1 MRVLFATYAVKTHFQ
16 AMVPLAWALRNAG
29 HEVRVASQ
37 PELADVI
44 TGAGLTAV
52 SVGQDHTL
60 WRTAN
65 RFLTKRYAE
74 SNPAVY
80 KSVREAKVLPFD
92 QAELAPDA
100 ITWDELAPAYDNL
113 VQSWYRIV
121 NGTMVADLVDFARH
135 WRPDLVIW
143 EPNSYAAAIAA
154 EVSGAAHARLL
165 WGVDIFGVTRAR
177 FLQLQGQQP
186 AHNRT
191 DALGEWLAGQIEP
204 YGHDFTE
211 TLVTGDFT
219 IDQLPGPLRMTADHL
234 HYVRM
239 GYVPYNGVATVPKW
253 LWKQPERPRVALTLG
268 ITATERFGGY
278 GVGVQDVLDSLADLD
293 IEIVATVA
301 EREQHKL
308 RQIPGNTRIV
318 PSVPLHALLPGCAA
332 AIHHAGFGTLLTTLF
347 YGVPPMSL
355 PERFDE
361 PLLARRVEAQGAG
374 LSVHMAEA
382 TGAQVRAGVLQLL
395 TEPSFRQGVQ
405 PLTAEMNAMPSPADL
420 VAHLE
425 ELTDG
430 HRRPTRSAVR
440 PVAALQ

>member
-52 SVGQDHTL
+52 SVGEDHTL

-74 SNPAVY
+74 ANPAVY
-80 KSVREAKVLPFD
+80 KSVREAAVLPFD
-92 QAELAPDA
+92 RADQAPDELTA
-100 ITWDELAPAYDNL
+100 DELAAAYDNL

-121 NGTMVADLVDFARH
+121 NNTMVADLVDFARH

-143 EPNSYAAAIAA
+143 EPNSYAAAVAA

-177 FLQLQGQQP
+177 FLDVRGD
-186 AHNRT
+186 RT
-191 DALGEWLAGQIEP
+191 DALGEWLAALIEP
-204 YGHDFTE
+204 YGQDFTE
-211 TLVTGDFT
+211 TLVTGHFT

-239 GYVPYNGVATVPKW
+239 GYVPYNGVATVPRW
-253 LWKQPERPRVALTLG
+253 LWEQPERPRVALTLG
-268 ITATERFGGY
+268 VSAAESFGGY
-278 GVGVQDVLDSLADLD
+278 GVSVQDVLDSLADLD

-308 RQIPGNTRIV
+308 RQIPENTRVV
-318 PSVPLHALLPGCAA
+318 PSVPLHALLPTCAA
-332 AIHHAGFGTLLTTLF
+332 AIHHAGFNTLCTTLF

-361 PLLARRVEAQGAG
+361 PLLARRVHQQGAG
-374 LSVHMAEA
+374 LATHMAEA
-382 TGAQVRAGVLQLL
+382 TGEQVRAGVLRLL
-395 TEPSFRQGVQ
+395 TESSFRRAVQ
-405 PLTAEMNAMPSPADL
+405 PLTAEMTAMPSPADL
-420 VAHLE
+420 VAHLQ

-430 HRRPTRSAVR
+430 YRRRPSSAVR
-440 PVAALQ
+440 PIAALH